1 MAALDS
7 DEEGVE
13 GLEGEEG
20 CFSSLCPF
28 FRDSDG

>member
-13 GLEGEEG
+13 GLEGG
-20 CFSSLCPF
+20 AVCFSSLSPF